1 MRSSIRG
8 MQMKKNLGK
17 ICIIF
22 LLFTTTIFAKQAA
35 IYKLTADKTT
45 AYIKEA
51 VKITFYAEQKDNTNV
66 MFFFVHPLKS
76 DDYEIKLLTKEFSDK
91 GYHHSIATY
100 TYVLFPL
107 QAKKIN
113 LNFEFSV
120 KTASDQGVAHAYV
133 EDHDDSKGIELKMT
147 NIDVQPFS
155 INVKKLAH
163 PVDLVGDFELKS
175 TIDKT
180 KINQFETVNIHYLLN
195 GKGYDNAINLLDHLE
210 GVTIFSE
217 QNNIINKL
225 TKNGYEISRD
235 YTYSLS
241 AKGNFTIPK
250 IELSAY
256 SPAKKSYY
264 NLDIPAQNITVDK
277 IDTSSLIDKEPYPK
291 NEPLVT
297 ATSVKTYLIYLLL
310 FILGY
315 LTAKLT
321 AFKIK
326 RKKSLF
332 DDIKKS
338 SKPKELIFVLLNKYS
353 DKPIDKFI
361 DELEKINYG
370 KSNKTFGEVKSS
382 VLEEFM

>member
-1 MRSSIRG
+1 
-8 MQMKKNLGK
+8 MKKNLGK
-17 ICIIF
+17 IYVIF
-22 LLFTTTIFAKQAA
+22 FLFTTALFAQQAA
-35 IYKLTADKTT
+35 VYKITADKTT
-45 AYIKEA
+45 AYVKEA
-51 VKITFYAEQKDNTNV
+51 VKITFYAEQKDTTNV
-66 MFFFVHPLKS
+66 MFFFVNPLKS
-76 DDYEIKLLTKEFSDK
+76 DNYEIKLLTKEFSDK
-91 GYHHSIATY
+91 GYHHSIATF
-100 TYVLFPL
+100 TYILFPL

-120 KTASDQGVAHAYV
+120 KTASDQGVAHAFV

-175 TIDKT
+175 TLDKT
-180 KINQFETVNIHYLLN
+180 KINQFETVNMHYLLN

-241 AKGNFTIPK
+241 ATGNFTIPK

-264 NLDIPAQNITVDK
+264 TLDIPAQNITVDK
-277 IDTSSLIDKEPYPK
+277 IDTATLIDQEQYPQNESLITLD
-291 NEPLVT
+291 T
-297 ATSVKTYLIYLLL
+297 IKTYIIYFFL
-310 FILGY
+310 FLLGY
-315 LTAKLT
+315 ITAKMT
-321 AFKIK
+321 TFKIK

-353 DKPIDKFI
+353 DKPMDKFI
-361 DELEKINYG
+361 DELEKIDYG
-370 KSNKTFGEVKSS
+370 KSDKSFSEVKSS
-382 VLEEFM
+382 ILKEFM